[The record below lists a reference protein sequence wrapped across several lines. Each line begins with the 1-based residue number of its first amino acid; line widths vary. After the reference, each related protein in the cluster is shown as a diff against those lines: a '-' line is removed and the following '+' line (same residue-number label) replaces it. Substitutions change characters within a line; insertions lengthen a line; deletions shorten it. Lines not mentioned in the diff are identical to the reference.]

1 MSSSE
6 ESAEIITSSEANRAG
21 YNDILSSILQLS
33 DVRFILL
40 KG

>member
-6 ESAEIITSSEANRAG
+6 ESVEITTSSEAGGAG
-21 YNDILSSILQLS
+21 YNAILSSILQLS

-40 KG
+40 HR